1 MSASVTVSRAAQPPG
16 FDVAALR
23 AEFPI
28 LSRQVNGKPLVYLDN
43 GASAQK
49 PRVVLDAIHEAYA
62 ATYANVHRG
71 AHFLSA
77 ESTALYEDARES
89 VRRFLNAASAD
100 EVVFTKG
107 GTDSINLVADSLGA
121 DIIPGDEI
129 IVSEMEHHAN
139 IVPWHFLRERK
150 GAILR
155 WARLADDDSFDLNAF
170 AELLT
175 PRTKIVAI
183 THMSNVLG
191 TVTPL
196 REIIHLTHA
205 AGAKILID
213 GCQGAVHA
221 PVDVQALDCDFYVG
235 TGHKL
240 YGPTGIGFLYG
251 KLAVLNAMRPYQG
264 GGDMI
269 DLVTETEVTY
279 GPSPHRFEAGTP
291 PIVQAIGLGVALDW
305 LAGLDRQAIAAHEAD
320 LLEHA
325 TAEMDRIDKTR
336 ILGRAPHKGA
346 IVTFNIDGAHAHD
359 VATLLDH
366 SGVAVR
372 AGTHCAQPL
381 LKRYG
386 VTSSCRASFAL
397 YNTHQDVEALVIAIR
412 KALEFLA

>member
-1 MSASVTVSRAAQPPG
+1 MSASITAPRVDSPVR

-49 PRVVLDAIHEAYA
+49 PRAVLDAIDSAYGL
-62 ATYANVHRG
+62 TYANVHRG

-77 ESTALYEDARES
+77 ESTALYEEARES

-100 EVVFTKG
+100 EIIFTKG
-107 GTDSINLVADSLGA
+107 GTESINLVADSLGSEIA
-121 DIIPGDEI
+121 PGDEI
-129 IVSEMEHHAN
+129 IITEMEHHAN

-150 GAILR
+150 GAVLR
-155 WARLADDDSFDLNAF
+155 WARLTDDDRLDLEGF
-170 AELLT
+170 AKLLT
-175 PRTKIVAI
+175 PRTKIVAV

-196 REIIHLTHA
+196 REIIHLAHA

-213 GCQGAVHA
+213 GCQGAVHT

-251 KLAVLNAMRPYQG
+251 KLSLLNSMLPYQG

-269 DLVTETEVTY
+269 DVVTEDNVTY
-279 GPSPHRFEAGTP
+279 APSPHRFEAGTP

-305 LAGLDRQAIAAHEAD
+305 LSGLDRAAIGAHEAD
-320 LLEHA
+320 LLAHTTE
-325 TAEMDRIDKTR
+325 EMKKIDKVR
-336 ILGRAPHKGA
+336 IIGHAPDKGA
-346 IVTFNIDGAHAHD
+346 IITFNVAGAHAHD

-366 SGVAVR
+366 AGVAVR

-381 LKRYG
+381 MKRYG
-386 VTSSCRASFAL
+386 ITSSCRASFAL
-397 YNTHQDVEALVIAIR
+397 YNTHQEVEALVAAIR

>member
-1 MSASVTVSRAAQPPG
+1 MSASITAPRVDRPME
-16 FDVAALR
+16 FDIAALR

-49 PRVVLDAIHEAYA
+49 PRIVLGAINDAYA
-62 ATYANVHRG
+62 STYANVHRG
-71 AHFLSA
+71 AHFLSS
-77 ESTALYEDARES
+77 ESTALYEAAREF

-100 EVVFTKG
+100 EIIFTKG

-121 DIIPGDEI
+121 GIVPGDEI
-129 IVSEMEHHAN
+129 IVTEMEHHAN

-150 GAILR
+150 GAVLR
-155 WARLADDDSFDLNAF
+155 WARLTDDDRLDLEGF
-170 AELLT
+170 AKLLT
-175 PRTKIVAI
+175 PRTRIVAV

-196 REIIHLTHA
+196 REIIHLAHA

-213 GCQGAVHA
+213 GCQGSVHT

-251 KLAVLNAMRPYQG
+251 KLALLNAMRPYQG

-269 DLVTETEVTY
+269 DIVTEDNVTY
-279 GPSPHRFEAGTP
+279 APSPHRFEAGTP
-291 PIVQAIGLGVALDW
+291 PIVEAIGLGVALDW
-305 LAGLDRQAIAAHEAD
+305 LSGLDRAAIAAHEAN
-320 LLEHA
+320 LLAHA
-325 TAEMDRIDKTR
+325 TEEVDRIDEVQ
-336 ILGRAPHKGA
+336 ILGRAPGKGA
-346 IVTFNIDGAHAHD
+346 ILTFNIAGAHAHN

-366 SGVAVR
+366 AGVAVR

-381 LKRYG
+381 MKRYG

-397 YNTHQDVEALVIAIR
+397 YNTHQEVEALITAIH
-412 KALEFLA
+412 KALELLA

>member
-1 MSASVTVSRAAQPPG
+1 MSASVTAPRVDCPPG

-28 LSRQVNGKPLVYLDN
+28 LSREVNGKPLVYLDN

-49 PRVVLDAIHEAYA
+49 PRVVLDAIHNAYA
-62 ATYANVHRG
+62 STYANVHRG

-77 ESTALYEDARES
+77 ESTALYEEARES

-100 EVVFTKG
+100 EIIFTKG
-107 GTDSINLVADSLGA
+107 GTESINLVADSLGSEIA
-121 DIIPGDEI
+121 PGDEI
-129 IVSEMEHHAN
+129 IITEMEHHAN

-150 GAILR
+150 GAVLR
-155 WARLADDDSFDLNAF
+155 WARLTEDDRLDLEDF
-170 AELLT
+170 AKLLT

-196 REIIHLTHA
+196 REIIQLAHA

-213 GCQGAVHA
+213 GCQGAVHV

-240 YGPTGIGFLYG
+240 YGPTGVGFLYG
-251 KLAVLNAMRPYQG
+251 KLALLNAMRPYQG

-269 DLVTETEVTY
+269 DIVSEDNVTY
-279 GPSPHRFEAGTP
+279 APSPHRFEAGTP

-305 LAGLDRQAIAAHEAD
+305 LSGLDRTAITAHEAD
-320 LLEHA
+320 LLAHA
-325 TAEMDRIDKTR
+325 TEEMTRIDKVV
-336 ILGRAPHKGA
+336 ILGRAPDKGA
-346 IVTFNIDGAHAHD
+346 IITFNIAGAHAHD

-366 SGVAVR
+366 AGVAVR

-381 LKRYG
+381 MKRYG

-397 YNTHQDVEALVIAIR
+397 YNTHQEVEALVAAIR